1 MSDVLAVILSAGS
14 SLSRGDEAAIGFAC
28 QVAGALSSACDVV
41 LLGGGDVSAVAE
53 KAATFA
59 VRKVLVAQHS
69 ELEQATGESR
79 SAAIHTAA
87 TAGNYR
93 LICAAST
100 TFSRDCLPRVAA
112 RLDSAMAS
120 DVLSITGIT
129 VESLG
134 FTKPCFSGNLIQHVE
149 LTGSVSV
156 ATVRASSFDAP
167 AMGDAPATI
176 ENIELP
182 DQLGHPRKRFVKLDK
197 TELDRP
203 ELTEA
208 DIVVSGGRGTRG
220 REGFELLEELADLLG
235 AAVGA
240 SRAVVDA
247 GWMPNDFQVGQT
259 GKVIAPKVYLCA
271 GLSGAIQHL
280 AGMRNSKTIVAIN
293 KDPNAPIFEVADFGL
308 VADLFDAVPKL
319 TAAIRAARQEA
330 V

>member
-1 MSDVLAVILSAGS
+1 MSDVLAVIVSGGP
-14 SLSRGDEAAIGFAC
+14 SLSRSDEAAIGFAC
-28 QVAGALSSACDVV
+28 QVAEGLSSACDV
-41 LLGGGDVSAVAE
+41 LILGGDVSAAAE
-53 KAATFA
+53 KAATIA
-59 VRKVLVAQHS
+59 VRKVLVAEHPQLA
-69 ELEQATGESR
+69 EATGESR
-79 SAAIHTAA
+79 TSAICTAA
-87 TAGNYR
+87 EAGNYR
-93 LICAAST
+93 LISAAST

-112 RLDSAMAS
+112 RLGGAMAS
-120 DVLSITGIT
+120 DVLSIVNVTPE
-129 VESLG
+129 VLG
-134 FTKPCFSGNLIQHVE
+134 FTKPCFSGNLIQHIE
-149 LTGSVSV
+149 LTGNVGV
-156 ATVRASSFDAP
+156 ATARASSFEAP
-167 AMGDAPATI
+167 TEGDAPAPI
-176 ENIELP
+176 ERVELP
-182 DQLGHPRKRFVKLDK
+182 EQLGHARKRFVKLDK

-220 REGFELLEELADLLG
+220 AEGFVLLEELADLLG

-259 GKVIAPKVYLCA
+259 GKVIAPKLYLCA

-293 KDPNAPIFEVADFGL
+293 KDANAPIFEIADIGL

-330 V
+330 